1 VNVLTIARR
10 NPLVLLMAV
19 TGAAAMVFISEGSY
33 WQSVDLLDDQGQMAA
48 TRLNIHRLE
57 RSLVDAETGQRGYLL
72 TSSKDYLR
80 PYERA
85 LTDIDASFAF
95 LGRHYSA
102 QPEAAALLQRLRGLS
117 DTRLSELALTIRLHD
132 EGKREATTEMV
143 LSGIGQEHMVAIRS
157 TAEALLEL
165 ESQKVSA
172 GRQLIYRTLKISR
185 VGVAVLSGVMLAAL
199 MMYLL
204 KSLALVRI
212 QSQQQ
217 QLVQA
222 ERDHLEAE
230 VAQRTEEL
238 TELTRHLLTAREDER
253 HRLARDLHDELGA
266 LLTSAKLDAARIKS
280 RLAGAPETLERLAEL
295 VGKLNEGIALGR
307 RIIEDLRPSTLGHFG
322 LEATLEILARGF
334 AQQTGIQVATAL
346 EPVHVGATRELV
358 LYRVAQEAIT
368 NISKYAGARHV
379 SLTLAAHGGH
389 AELTVKDDGA
399 GFDTQAR
406 PRSAYGLVGMRFRVE
421 AEGGTL
427 TVTSAP
433 GAGTTIR
440 ATLPEQP
447 AASTA

>member
-1 VNVLTIARR
+1 MNVLTIARR
-10 NPLVLLMAV
+10 NPWVLLMAFI
-19 TGAAAMVFISEGSY
+19 GAAAMVFISEGSY
-33 WQSVDLLDDQGQMAA
+33 WQSVDLLDDQGEMAA
-48 TRLNIHRLE
+48 ARLNIQRLE

-80 PYERA
+80 PYDKA
-85 LTDIDASFAF
+85 LTDINASFVF
-95 LGRHYSA
+95 LDSHYSV
-102 QPEAAALLQRLRGLS
+102 QPEAASLLQRLRALS

-132 EGKREATTEMV
+132 EGQREASTDRV
-143 LSGIGQEHMVAIRS
+143 RSGIEKEHMVAIRS

-172 GRQLIYRTLKISR
+172 GRQLIYRTLQISR
-185 VGVAVLSGVMLAAL
+185 VGVAVLSCVMLAAL

-204 KSLALVRI
+204 KSLALVRT

-222 ERDHLEAE
+222 ERDRLEIE
-230 VAQRTEEL
+230 VAQRTGEL

-334 AQQTGIQVATAL
+334 AQQTGIEVVTSL

-368 NISKYAGARHV
+368 NISKYANARRV
-379 SLTLAAHGGH
+379 SVTLAAHGGRV
-389 AELTVKDDGA
+389 ELTVQDDGA
-399 GFDTQAR
+399 GFDSQAR

-421 AEGGTL
+421 AEGGVL
-427 TVTSAP
+427 TVVSAP
-433 GAGTTIR
+433 GQGTAIK
-440 ATLPEQP
+440 ATLPTQDDS
-447 AASTA
+447 AD